1 MSTQPRTAQRGGKN
15 SKLDSVPLTKSQ
27 KNDAKTDPPKA
38 LDNPKAQPTAEQM
51 RIAQIIDRRTDD
63 NKLKEKIKQI
73 MDATRKTEDE
83 VITALHD
90 CDNDLDSAVNML
102 LEGEAQG
109 EWETSGKKKKNRQ
122 TNNMKGGDGTNNK
135 SAAEDGIEE
144 ESPVPAANAERER
157 SRNRGGGPPRL
168 RGRGGNENRNW
179 RGRENKEN
187 EQNNEEGYN
196 RNRGEGGVRR
206 GGRGMA
212 NGPGGRSGRGG
223 RSGGRLGPRTFQSR
237 DKSGAGSFPR
247 SIETWNNPPGPD
259 ASGETNLKMENW
271 GDNFTPEDW
280 DNEEYTGSLAD
291 SKVFTP
297 SGGIET
303 SVVAP
308 EPLQDSSN
316 QEILMSNTPQDYHQ
330 SSQLPPSPLPV
341 GVGTLNAAQSQ
352 YLSQLT
358 AQSENLKSAVGIGS
372 GNSTFG
378 QNTSSTYGPNSAPS
392 SAYGQPDALKS
403 AVGSSVSYN
412 QSSSGNTY
420 QSSASTY
427 GPTTANSTSYGP
439 STGTGNAA
447 YGQTAGFGQSGQ
459 TSYAGSAS
467 TGGYGQT
474 SSGYGQTVSGATN
487 YGQQSQSGYGQSV
500 SNTSAFQSQPN
511 ASAYG
516 QAASGM
522 ANTANYQSGASGN
535 AYSSGN
541 PSAGSYQGSGTA
553 GSYQTSGTA
562 NSSTGGSG
570 VYPGSGSQATGSYQ
584 NSASQNVNYQG
595 AAVAGSNY
603 SGTAGAGPGGSSS
616 YQSGSTSFHSG
627 NQPSVFTSQSYNNSG
642 VNTYGSQLPDGSTAG
657 ADSVQSSQPAR
668 AKTQRARVPPPS
680 KIPQSAVEMPDDAIN
695 TSISFL
701 DVQFG
706 GLEFGS
712 EGSAFEGA
720 GSATSASTATETSST
735 PTTTDT
741 QNSALDGYATTSSS
755 SVKNNQATLVSAL
768 TAKSVLTSNEALS
781 MQSSSDHKTSFSTPS
796 SRVASSNSGL
806 DLSKSDVGLSYP
818 THNAANY
825 QSYQSQKTNSSGS
838 GVFQQTGY
846 SSTNFTSSAP
856 QVTSSASYSTNQSQ
870 PNNYNSQSTANNSF
884 PNSSYSQTSN
894 AGAVNYPNSSNT
906 YQSSNS
912 FSNSSQPYQSSGQSV
927 YGSALSSGYPSTNQY
942 QNSYGG
948 SSAAS
953 AQNKLNSALPSST
966 KDSQE
971 YAASTTVA
979 SLTSTTN
986 SGLSNATLTS
996 VAQTVNTTS
1005 TKVSNATTK
1014 SSVVANIP
1022 PGVPPIMGTH
1032 QYIMSQGGL
1041 PYFQPPTMYSFED
1054 LQLLQQRIPH
1064 MATGYYD
1071 MAYQAPTS
1079 LATGRDSMGSV
1090 AYTMSDA
1097 RYTRGDNNA
1106 SPVPSTLSQQ
1116 TATQAHQQPMMNH
1129 PSLPPGYAYF
1139 YGTAGM
1145 MPGSFQ
1151 YGTPALYPLP
1161 AATNAHGSTTS
1172 QYPKPGS
1179 YSAYG
1184 SGYEGLSQT
1193 QDYTKSAYVSTMSA
1207 NQGQTKSGVGVTS
1220 GSSASSTSDLN
1231 ASMYGKS
1238 HTALGKV
1245 NSYEKQGFHSG
1256 TPPPFNLAGNQ
1267 NTGMAPS
1274 GAYGPQ
1280 LFIPTMAPHQ
1290 QHHSATLMHQPLH
1303 QDSGSS
1309 AGPRTQSSAQTNK
1322 TGSKQ
1327 NYNAYWSQTMN

>member
-1 MSTQPRTAQRGGKN
+1 MSTQNRTAHRGGKN

-27 KNDAKTDPPKA
+27 KNDSKMDTNKI

-63 NKLKEKIKQI
+63 SKLKEKIKQI

-122 TNNMKGGDGTNNK
+122 TNNMKNADATNNK
-135 SAAEDGIEE
+135 NAGEDDLEE
-144 ESPVPAANAERER
+144 ETPAPATNTERER

-196 RNRGEGGVRR
+196 RNRGDGGFRR
-206 GGRGMA
+206 GGRGMS

-259 ASGETNLKMENW
+259 ASGENNLKMENW
-271 GDNFTPEDW
+271 GDDFTPEDW

-316 QEILMSNTPQDYHQ
+316 QEILMSNTAQEYHQ
-330 SSQLPPSPLPV
+330 TGQLPPSPLPV
-341 GVGTLNAAQSQ
+341 GVGTLNAAQTQ

-358 AQSENLKSAVGIGS
+358 AQSENLKSAVGIGA
-372 GNSTFG
+372 GNAGFG
-378 QNTSSTYGPNSAPS
+378 QNTNNTYGPNAPS
-392 SAYGQPDALKS
+392 SYGQTDPLKS
-403 AVGSSVSYN
+403 VGSSVSYN
-412 QSSSGNTY
+412 QSSGGNTY
-420 QSSASTY
+420 QSSA
-427 GPTTANSTSYGP
+427 TSYGP
-439 STGTGNAA
+439 SSANNSSYGPSGTGSTA
-447 YGQTAGFGQSGQ
+447 YGQTTGYGQSGQ
-459 TSYAGSAS
+459 SSYGTGSAS
-467 TGGYGQT
+467 SSYGQT
-474 SSGYGQTVSGATN
+474 SSNYGQSATN
-487 YGQQSQSGYGQSV
+487 YGQQSQSGYGQSQ
-500 SNTSAFQSQPN
+500 TSAFQSQQN
-511 ASAYG
+511 ANTYG
-516 QAASGM
+516 QTGSGM
-522 ANTANYQSGASGN
+522 SNATTYQSGGSGN
-535 AYSSGN
+535 AYSGTNASTNAYQNSGTSAN
-541 PSAGSYQGSGTA
+541 LYQSAGSGSG
-553 GSYQTSGTA
+553 GSYPTPGTVNNSGT
-562 NSSTGGSG
+562 TSG
-570 VYPGSGSQATGSYQ
+570 VYPGTGSQGASYP
-584 NSASQNVNYQG
+584 NPASQNVNYQG
-595 AAVAGSNY
+595 TTVSGSNY
-603 SGTAGAGPGGSSS
+603 SGGSGAGPGGSNS
-616 YQSGSTSFHSG
+616 YQSGSASFHSG
-627 NQPSVFTSQSYNNSG
+627 SQPSVFTSQNYNNSA
-642 VNTYGSQLPDGSTAG
+642 VNTYGSQLPDGSVAG
-657 ADSVQSSQPAR
+657 SDSVPSQPPR
-668 AKTQRARVPPPS
+668 TKTQRARVPPPS
-680 KIPQSAVEMPDDAIN
+680 KIPQSAVEMPDDSIN
-695 TSISFL
+695 ASISFL

-712 EGSAFEGA
+712 EGSAFD
-720 GSATSASTATETSST
+720 GSGPATSVATPAETTST
-735 PTTTDT
+735 PTTSDT
-741 QNSALDGYATTSSS
+741 QNASLDGYSATNSS
-755 SVKNNQATLVSAL
+755 SVKNSQATLVGAL
-768 TAKSVLTSNEALS
+768 AAKSVLTSNDALG
-781 MQSSSDHKTSFSTPS
+781 MQSSSDHKTGYSTPS

-806 DLSKSDVGLSYP
+806 DLSKSDVGLSYSAP
-818 THNAANY
+818 SSVNY
-825 QSYQSQKTNSSGS
+825 QSYQSQKTNSTGS
-838 GVFQQTGY
+838 GVYQQTGY
-846 SSTNFTSSAP
+846 STTNFTSSTP
-856 QVTSSASYSTNQSQ
+856 QVTSSTSYSSNQSQ
-870 PNNYNSQSTANNSF
+870 PNNYNNQSTANNSF
-884 PNSSYSQTSN
+884 SSNSYSQASN
-894 AGAVNYPNSSNT
+894 AGVVNYPNSVNT
-906 YQSSNS
+906 YPSSNS
-912 FSNSSQPYQSSGQSV
+912 FPNSNQPYQSSGQSV
-927 YGSALSSGYPSTNQY
+927 YGSALSSGYTSTNQY
-942 QNSYGG
+942 QNSYGN
-948 SSAAS
+948 STTS
-953 AQNKLNSALPSST
+953 QNKLNSALSSST
-966 KDSQE
+966 KDSPE

-986 SGLSNATLTS
+986 SGLSNATLTC
-996 VAQTVNTTS
+996 VAQTVVTTS
-1005 TKVSNATTK
+1005 TKVSSATTK
-1014 SSVVANIP
+1014 SSVIANIP

-1032 QYIMSQGGL
+1032 QYIMSQGGM
-1041 PYFQPPTMYSFED
+1041 PYFQTPMYSFEE

-1116 TATQAHQQPMMNH
+1116 TATQPHQQPMMNH

-1139 YGTAGM
+1139 YGAAGM

-1207 NQGQTKSGVGVTS
+1207 NQAQSKSGVGVTS

-1256 TPPPFNLAGNQ
+1256 TPPPYNLIGNQ
-1267 NTGMAPS
+1267 NAGMAHS

-1280 LFIPTMAPHQ
+1280 LFIPTLAPHQ
-1290 QHHSATLMHQPLH
+1290 SHHSATTLLHQPLH

-1309 AGPRTQSSAQTNK
+1309 SGPRTQSSAQANK
-1322 TGSKQ
+1322 TGNKQ
-1327 NYNAYWSQTMN
+1327 NYNAYWPQTMN